1 MLHSCKHAFFC
12 LLCVCKRSGLH
23 LALGLAPGCIL
34 GYVPQAGLHLPSDST
49 QVHRAFLGPTEL
61 YRRGPSQAIK
71 SVFQGKLRLKAR
83 VVLSGR
89 PPAPPHPPPPAIS
102 VLPPAHNPSHR
113 HTEAHAAALSLS
125 LTHTHTCILILI
137 QEWGGGSFLLHS
149 LVGGQ

>member
-83 VVLSGR
+83 VVLGGR
-89 PPAPPHPPPPAIS
+89 PPAPPHPPAIS
-102 VLPPAHNPSHR
+102 LLPPAHNPSHR

-125 LTHTHTCILILI
+125 HTHTHTCILILI